1 MKVSITIVIWGKL
14 MKILFLHLSD
24 AHLRQNTILSQINTN
39 AIVRSLSQMGAF
51 DECVLIFSGDI
62 TQSGGEN
69 EYKVAGGLFSKILKG
84 ISDRYFG
91 GKHYIPVMVVPG
103 NHDNLAFNP
112 DREMEE
118 LKGYYTDRKLDD
130 HFYNELKQL
139 SSFYTFA
146 DRNRCYQRSKIIDVR
161 TISIGRLNIKFNLI
175 NSAPFSLL
183 GSDNGDK
190 GLHYLPE
197 REINKLDWIGKE
209 DYTISILHHGPE
221 WFSDKTKEALY
232 EKLYTN
238 SDLIFVGHEHYSKNE
253 DKVVN
258 GKHKIDISTGLALY
272 GTETEHGFNAIILDT
287 GNNKLIGYKYTYN
300 GSIYKP
306 SKLPILQNDK
316 VIFKG
321 KNKFTHTD
329 KYVDY
334 LLTDVDQREGEK
346 YFDYFVFPLLEAK
359 DINDDLKNFSVPTIE
374 KFIELLPTKKTI
386 SIEGPSRTGKT
397 ILSKYLCHYLA
408 KEYTP
413 ILLTEDDFGAKDNDK
428 IIRYAIESQ
437 YGDDADYDVFEQM
450 DTENKVLIVDRYD
463 RIPKKKWKDF
473 FDSKKEKFG
482 HIILFCGIEW
492 NINIKEKAIE
502 ELTENNILYLKICPY
517 YYTKRKELIEKICN
531 NYKEQKIKNIG
542 EMVTRI
548 NDEITNQIK
557 FFQLTPDFIHQYVT
571 YYLNFPYIKT
581 QNDSN
586 VFNKVFEGNITFR
599 ISRSTKEENVSEILT
614 ALDYVAHKIHF
625 SKSYPLPNNDFEQAV
640 NEYNKDYDNSL
651 NPKLV
656 YEVAIKANIMK
667 EIVDK
672 FAIAFC
678 DENLLAYFVACHL
691 NRKFYE
697 EKDNDE
703 LQYIL
708 DNICFGINGD
718 ILLFLS
724 YITSNVKILN
734 PIMESLVNHMDS
746 WNELDID
753 NKNIEYLTRP
763 MKPIKSDIP
772 DKKEKEKH
780 EQEKTKME
788 KEIVEKRQQENDIES
803 LYSYDEKKVN
813 SFGNKI
819 SKSINYLELVAKILP
834 NFRHILN
841 GEQKQAITNILY
853 TYPNKLLYFMLK
865 DIDVNCEKIMDEIMR
880 QHPKTKRGLLI
891 TKDMLMKSLQNQ
903 SIAYIL
909 SIYDFIACTA
919 ASGKAMKELN
929 EKFDYNQNTNYKIQN
944 IMMEENIGNFVALS
958 EKAEQLYDRTEFGIV
973 KQMLTAIMRKYFL
986 THDVVLM
993 GNVQHV
999 VSKFFK
1005 EGEQKDL
1012 KMIQAK
1018 NRFTKK

>member
-1 MKVSITIVIWGKL
+1 

-24 AHLRQNTILSQINTN
+24 AHLRENTNLSPINTN
-39 AIVRSLSQMGAF
+39 AIVRSLAQMGKF

-62 TQSGGEN
+62 AQSGGEN
-69 EYKVAGGLFSKILKG
+69 EYKVAGRLFGQILKG
-84 ISDRYFG
+84 INDKYFD
-91 GKHYIPVMVVPG
+91 GKHSIPVMVVPG

-112 DREMEE
+112 ERKMEE
-118 LKGYYTDRKLDD
+118 LKGYYADRKLDD
-130 HFYNELKQL
+130 HFYNELTQL
-139 SSFYTFA
+139 NNFYVFA
-146 DRNRCYQRSKIIDVR
+146 DRKRCYHRSKIIDVR
-161 TISIGRLNIKFNLI
+161 TIPIGHLNIKFNLI

-190 GLHYLPE
+190 GMHYLPE
-197 REINKLDWIGKE
+197 REISKLDWIGKE
-209 DYTISILHHGPE
+209 NYTISILHHGPE

-232 EKLYTN
+232 EKLYAN

-253 DKVVN
+253 DKIVN

-272 GTETEHGFNAIILDT
+272 GTKTEQGFNAIILDT
-287 GNNKLIGYKYTYN
+287 EAKQLIGYKYTYN
-300 GSIYKP
+300 GNIYKP
-306 SKLPILQNDK
+306 SKMPILQNNK
-316 VIFKG
+316 VAFRG
-321 KNKFTHTD
+321 KNKLYHTE
-329 KYVDY
+329 KYLDY
-334 LLTDVDQREGEK
+334 LLTDIDQREGEK
-346 YFDYFVFPLLEAK
+346 YLEYFVFPLMESK
-359 DINDDLKNFSVPTIE
+359 DINDDLKNYSVPTIE
-374 KFIELLPTKKTI
+374 KFIELLQTKKTI
-386 SIEGPSRTGKT
+386 SIEGASKTGKT
-397 ILSKYLCHYLA
+397 ILAKYLCYYLS
-408 KEYTP
+408 KEFIP
-413 ILLTEDDFGAKDNDK
+413 ILLTEDDFGTNDNNK
-428 IIRYAIESQ
+428 VIRYALENQ
-437 YGDDADYDVFEQM
+437 YGEEADYDDFVQM
-450 DTENKVLIVDRYD
+450 DAKNKVLIVDRYD
-463 RIPKKKWKDF
+463 KIPKNRWNAF
-473 FDSKKEKFG
+473 MSAQKEELG
-482 HIILFCGIEW
+482 YIVLFCGIDW

-502 ELTENNILYLKICPY
+502 ELTENNIFYLKICPY

-531 NYKEQKIKNIG
+531 NYKEQKLKDVGYI
-542 EMVTRI
+542 VRRI

-557 FFQLTPDFIHQYVT
+557 FFELTPDFIYQYVT
-571 YYLNFPYIKT
+571 YYLNFPYIRT

-599 ISRSTKEENVSEILT
+599 ISRNTREENVSEILT

-625 SKSYPLPNNDFEQAV
+625 SKSYPLPNNDFEEAV
-640 NEYNKDYDNSL
+640 NEYNKDYDNSIK
-651 NPKLV
+651 PKLV
-656 YEVAIKANIMK
+656 YEVALRANVIK
-667 EIVDK
+667 EITDK

-691 NRKFYE
+691 NRKLNE
-697 EKDNDE
+697 GKGVDE
-703 LQYIL
+703 LRCIL

-724 YITSNVKILN
+724 YITSNVQILI

-746 WNELDID
+746 WEELNSD

-763 MKPIKSDIP
+763 MKPMKTQIP
-772 DKKEKEKH
+772 DEKEKKIH
-780 EQEKTKME
+780 EEDKTEME
-788 KEIVEKRQQENDIES
+788 KEIVEKKQQENDIES

-819 SKSINYLELVAKILP
+819 SKSIIYLELVAKILP

-841 GEQKQAITNILY
+841 GEQKKAITTILY

-865 DIDVNCEKIMDEIMR
+865 DIDINCEKIMDEIVH

-909 SIYDFIACTA
+909 GIYDFIACTA

-944 IMMEENIGNFVALS
+944 IMMEENVGNFVALS
-958 EKAEQLYDRTEFGIV
+958 EKAEKLYNKTELGVV
-973 KQMLTAIMRKYFL
+973 KQMLNAIMRKYFL
-986 THDVVLM
+986 THDVALM

-999 VSKFFK
+999 VSIFFK
-1005 EGEQKDL
+1005 ESEQKEL
-1012 KMIQAK
+1012 QMIQAK

>member
-1 MKVSITIVIWGKL
+1 MRV
-14 MKILFLHLSD
+14 LFLHLSD
-24 AHLRQNTILSQINTN
+24 AHLKEDTILSTINAN
-39 AIVRSLSQMGAF
+39 AIVRSLSQMGKF
-51 DECVLIFSGDI
+51 DECVLVFSGDI
-62 TQSGGEN
+62 VQGGKEN
-69 EYKVAGGLFSKILKG
+69 EYKVAGKLFGQILKG
-84 ISDRYFG
+84 INDKYFDS
-91 GKHYIPVMVVPG
+91 KHHIPVLIVPG
-103 NHDNLAFNP
+103 NHDNLTADP
-112 DREMEE
+112 DRTMEDI
-118 LKGYYTDRKLDD
+118 KAYYTDRKLEE

-139 SSFYTFA
+139 NNFYGFA
-146 DRNRCYQRSKIIDVR
+146 DRNRCYHRGKIIDVR
-161 TISIGRLNIKFNLI
+161 TVTFGHFDIKFNLI
-175 NSAPFSLL
+175 NSTPFSLW

-197 REINKLDWIGKE
+197 REISKLDWIGKE
-209 DYTISILHHGPE
+209 DYAVSILHHGPE

-253 DKVVN
+253 DKIVN

-272 GTETEHGFNAIILDT
+272 GTKTEHGFNAVVLDT
-287 GNNKLIGYKYTYN
+287 ESKKLIGYQYTYN

-306 SKLPILQNDK
+306 SKTPVLQNDG
-316 VIFKG
+316 VVFRG
-321 KNKFTHTD
+321 KNKFSHTE
-329 KYVDY
+329 KYAEY
-334 LLTDVDQREGEK
+334 LSTDTDQREGEK
-346 YFDYFVFPLLEAK
+346 YIQYFVFPLLESK
-359 DINDDLKNFSVPTIE
+359 DINDDLKNYSAPTIE
-374 KFIELLPTKKTI
+374 KFMELLQTKKMI
-386 SIEGPSRTGKT
+386 SIEGGSRTGKT
-397 ILSKYLCHYLA
+397 ILSKYLCSYLS
-408 KEYTP
+408 KEFTP
-413 ILLTEDDFGAKDNDK
+413 ILLTEEDFGPKDNNK
-428 IIRYAIESQ
+428 VIKYALENQ
-437 YGDDADYDVFEQM
+437 YGEDADFDFFSQM
-450 DTENKVLIVDRYD
+450 DPDNKILIVDRYD
-463 RIPKKKWKDF
+463 KISKKRWNNFINDQ
-473 FDSKKEKFG
+473 KEKFG
-482 HIILFCGIEW
+482 YIILFCGIDW
-492 NINIKEKAIE
+492 NINIKEKALE
-502 ELTENNILYLKICPY
+502 ELTENNIFYLKICPY
-517 YYTKRKELIEKICN
+517 YYTKRKELIEKVCN
-531 NYKEQKIKNIG
+531 NYKEQKIKNVG

-571 YYLNFPYIKT
+571 YYLNFPYIRT

-625 SKSYPLPNNDFEQAV
+625 SKSYPLPNDDFVEAI
-640 NEYNKDYDNSL
+640 NEYNEDYDNSL

-667 EIVDK
+667 EITDK

-691 NRKFYE
+691 NRKFNE
-697 EKDNDE
+697 AKGTDE
-703 LQYIL
+703 LRYIL
-708 DNICFGINGD
+708 NNICFGINGD

-724 YITSNVKILN
+724 YITSNVQILN

-746 WNELDID
+746 WDELDID
-753 NKNIEYLTRP
+753 NKNVEYLTRP
-763 MKPIKSDIP
+763 MKPVKVELP
-772 DKKEKEKH
+772 DEEEKEQH
-780 EQEKTKME
+780 EADKTKME
-788 KEIVEKRQQENDIES
+788 KEIVEKKQQENDIES

-841 GEQKQAITNILY
+841 GEQKQAITTILY

-865 DIDVNCEKIMDEIMR
+865 DIDTNCEKIMDEIVS
-880 QHPKTKRGLLI
+880 QNPKTKRGLLI

-909 SIYDFIACTA
+909 GIYDFIACTA

-944 IMMEENIGNFVALS
+944 IMMEENIGNFNSLS
-958 EKAEQLYDRTEFGIV
+958 EKAEKLYNKTELGIV
-973 KQMLTAIMRKYFL
+973 KQMLYAIMRKYFL
-986 THDVVLM
+986 THDVVLT

-999 VSKFFK
+999 VSLFFK
-1005 EGEQKDL
+1005 ESEQKEL
-1012 KMIQAK
+1012 QMIQAK